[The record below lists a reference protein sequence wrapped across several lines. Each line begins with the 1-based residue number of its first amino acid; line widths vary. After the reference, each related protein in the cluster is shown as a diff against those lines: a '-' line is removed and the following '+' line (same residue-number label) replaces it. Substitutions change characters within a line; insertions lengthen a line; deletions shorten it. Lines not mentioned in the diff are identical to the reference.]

1 MKINHVR
8 ATAFIGARSIDVPI
22 ETPVAIFCGPNGA
35 GKSSLAEAISAAL
48 TGDISR
54 VALKKEYGSIV
65 TEGKKKAEVVLST
78 DHGECSIALPDGKW
92 QGLPVHMDAMPYV
105 LRPSL
110 FAEKKD
116 TERRTFLFG
125 LTGITLNSATVKAQ
139 LLDRGCHEKK
149 IESILPMLRSGFPAA
164 CDFAKDKAKEAKG
177 AWKAVTN
184 ETWGKDKGDGWEAEV
199 PEYDAKRLALVTEQL
214 TTVDGRIE
222 EHSRTLGA
230 LQAKRDAF
238 VKHTAAAE
246 SNATKAKEL
255 VRLTEKLAFD
265 EAELA
270 KAEQALIAA
279 QQRAGTAPREGL
291 VHDLAHSLNESLRMA
306 IPFGD
311 MDDHQRKQLADANA
325 ALASYEKQ
333 HGKIDQT
340 GGDAESR
347 AALPALTNAR
357 DLMKRS
363 VDNDKRQM
371 EEAKAAA
378 AALELSAD
386 VEKVTDEDVGATQRS
401 LEAARQQRKTLA
413 EEQDK
418 IRRQKIAAD
427 AAAET
432 TKKAAQH
439 HADVA
444 EWLAIADQLAPDG
457 IPGEMLATALKPING
472 HLAEYSQST
481 TWPAVTIDSD
491 MTIRYGDRLYSLCS
505 ESEKWRAD
513 AMIAVAIAV
522 LSGLKLVLLDRMDV
536 LQVSARGDLLAW
548 LDELADFGDLDTA
561 ITFGT
566 LKQLP
571 TGLSE
576 STSAFWIEG
585 GTVNQSEAA
594 VAEAA

>member
-8 ATAFIGARSIDVPI
+8 ATAFIGARSIDVSI

-35 GKSSLAEAISAAL
+35 GKSSVAEAISAAL

-65 TEGKKKAEVVLST
+65 TEGKKKAEAVVST
-78 DHGECSIALPDGKW
+78 DHGECGLTLPDGKW
-92 QGLPVHMDAMPYV
+92 TGLPINIDALPYV

-110 FAEKKD
+110 FSEKKD

-125 LTGITLNSATVKAQ
+125 LTNIALNSATVKQQ
-139 LLDRGCHEKK
+139 LLDRECAEKK
-149 IESILPMLRSGFPAA
+149 VDAVLPMLRSGFPAA
-164 CDFAKDKAKEAKG
+164 CEFAKDKAKEAKG

-184 ETWGKDKGDGWEAEV
+184 ETWGKEKADGWEAEV
-199 PEYDAKRLALVTEQL
+199 PEYDAKRLAAVTEQIE
-214 TTVDGRIE
+214 TVDGRIE

-230 LQAKRDAF
+230 LQAKREAY
-238 VKHTAAAE
+238 VKHTSAAE
-246 SNATKAKEL
+246 ANATKAKEL
-255 VRLTEKLAFD
+255 TRLAEKLSFD
-265 EAELA
+265 ESELA
-270 KAEQALIAA
+270 KAEQALLDA

-291 VHDLAHSLNESLRMA
+291 VHDLARSVNELVGTADSA
-306 IPFGD
+306 E
-311 MDDHQRKQLADANA
+311 KQINA
-325 ALASYEKQ
+325 QEALAAYEKQ
-333 HGKIDQT
+333 YGKLGQQ
-340 GGDAESR
+340 GGDSAAR
-347 AALPALTNAR
+347 AALPQLTNAR

-363 VDNDKRQM
+363 VDNDKRLM
-371 EEAKAAA
+371 DDAKAAA

-386 VEKVTDEDVGATQRS
+386 VEKVTDEDIAAAQRS
-401 LEAARQQRKTLA
+401 LDAARQQRKALA
-413 EEQDK
+413 DEQDK
-418 IRRQKIAAD
+418 LRKQKLAAD
-427 AAAET
+427 TAAET
-432 TKKAAQH
+432 TKKATQH

-457 IPGEMLATALKPING
+457 IPGEMLANALKTING
-472 HLAEYSQST
+472 HLAEYSKST
-481 TWPAVTIDSD
+481 TWPAVTIDAD

-522 LSGLKLVLLDRMDV
+522 LSGLKVVLLDRMDV
-536 LQVSARGDLLAW
+536 LQISARGDLLAW

-566 LKQLP
+566 LKQIP
-571 TGLSE
+571 TGLSD
-576 STSAFWIEG
+576 SASAFWIENG
-585 GTVNQSEAA
+585 AVKQSEP

>member
-54 VALKKEYGSIV
+54 VALKKEYGAIV
-65 TEGKKKAEVVLST
+65 TDGKKKSEVVLST
-78 DHGECSIALPDGKW
+78 DHGECCITLPDGKW
-92 QGLPVHMDAMPYV
+92 QGLPIDMSALPYV

-125 LTGITLNSATVKAQ
+125 LTGVTLNSGTVKQQ
-139 LLDRGCHEKK
+139 LLDRECNEKK
-149 IESILPMLRSGFPAA
+149 VESVLPMLRSGFPAA

-177 AWKAVTN
+177 AWKGVTG
-184 ETWGKDKGDGWEAEV
+184 ETWGSEKGDGWEAEV
-199 PEYDAKRLALVTEQL
+199 PEYDAKRLSAVTEQL

-222 EHSRTLGA
+222 ENSRALGA
-230 LQAKRDAF
+230 LQAKRDAY
-238 VKHTAAAE
+238 VKHTSTAE
-246 SNATKAKEL
+246 ANATKAKEL
-255 VRLTEKLAFD
+255 TRLIEKLAFD

-270 KAEQALIAA
+270 KAEQALLEA

-291 VHDLAHSLNESLRMA
+291 IHDLARSVNDLIGTADSAE
-306 IPFGD
+306 
-311 MDDHQRKQLADANA
+311 KQISAQE
-325 ALASYEKQ
+325 ALGAYEKQ
-333 HGKIDQT
+333 YGKLGQT
-340 GGDAESR
+340 GGDA
-347 AALPALTNAR
+347 AARTSLPSLANAR

-363 VDNDKRQM
+363 VDNDKRLM
-371 EEAKAAA
+371 DEAKVAAA
-378 AALELSAD
+378 AIELSAD
-386 VEKVTDEDVGATQRS
+386 VEKVTDEDIAAAQRS
-401 LEAARQQRKTLA
+401 LDAARQQRKTLA
-413 EEQDK
+413 EELEK
-418 IRRQKIAAD
+418 LRKQKLAAD
-427 AAAET
+427 TAAET

-439 HADVA
+439 HADIA
-444 EWLAIADQLAPDG
+444 EWLAISDQLAPDG
-457 IPGEMLATALKPING
+457 IPGEMLANALKPING
-472 HLAEYSQST
+472 HLTEYSQST
-481 TWPAVTIDSD
+481 TWSAVTIDAD

-522 LSGLKLVLLDRMDV
+522 LSGIKLVLLDRMDV

-561 ITFGT
+561 MTFGT
-566 LKQLP
+566 LKQIP
-571 TGLSE
+571 TGLSA
-576 STSAFWIEG
+576 STSAFWIESG
-585 GTVNQSEAA
+585 SVAQATT

>member
-8 ATAFIGARSIDVPI
+8 ATNFIGARSIDVSI
-22 ETPVAIFCGPNGA
+22 ETPVTVFAGHNGA

-54 VALKKEYGSIV
+54 VSLKKEYGELV
-65 TEGKKKAEVVLST
+65 TSGKKKAEVVLST
-78 DHGECSIALPDGKW
+78 DHGEASIALPEAKW
-92 QGLPVHMDAMPYV
+92 QGLPIHGDALPFV

-110 FAEKKD
+110 FASMKD

-125 LTGITLNSATVKAQ
+125 LTGIVLNSATVKQQ
-139 LLDRGCHEKK
+139 LLERECNEKK
-149 IESILPMLRSGFPAA
+149 VESVLPMLRSGFPAA

-184 ETWGKDKGDGWEAEV
+184 ETWGKDKADGWEAEV
-199 PEYDAKRLALVTEQL
+199 PEYDAKRLVAVTEHL
-214 TTVDGRIE
+214 ATVDGRIE
-222 EHSRTLGA
+222 DHSRTLGA
-230 LQAKRDAF
+230 LQAKRDVY

-255 VRLTEKLAFD
+255 KRLTEKLAFD

-270 KAEQALIAA
+270 KAEQALTNA

-291 VHDLAHSLNESLRMA
+291 VHDLARGVDYL
-306 IPFGD
+306 
-311 MDDHQRKQLADANA
+311 LAFMEVDGQSDEERDARD
-325 ALASYEKQ
+325 ALAAYEKQ
-333 HGKIDQT
+333 YGKLDQA
-340 GGDAESR
+340 GGDAEAR
-347 AALPALTNAR
+347 AAIPQLTSAR

-363 VDNDKRQM
+363 VDNDKRLM
-371 EEAKAAA
+371 DEAKAAA

-386 VEKVTDEDVGATQRS
+386 IEKVTDEDVSGAQRS
-401 LEAARQQRKTLA
+401 LEAARAQRKTLA

-418 IRRQKIAAD
+418 IRRQKLAAD

-439 HADVA
+439 HADIA
-444 EWLAIADQLAPDG
+444 DWLAIADQLAPDG
-457 IPGEMLATALKPING
+457 IPGEMLANALKPING
-472 HLAEYSQST
+472 HLAEYAQST
-481 TWPAVTIDSD
+481 TWPAVTIDAD
-491 MTIRYGDRLYSLCS
+491 MTIRYGGRLYTLCS
-505 ESEKWRAD
+505 ESERWRAD

-536 LQVSARGDLLAW
+536 LQISARGDLLAW
-548 LDELADFGDLDTA
+548 LDELADFGDLDTVIA
-561 ITFGT
+561 FGT

-571 TGLSE
+571 SGLAST
-576 STSAFWIEG
+576 TSAFWIENG
-585 GTVNQSEAA
+585 AIVGAEAT
-594 VAEAA
+594 AEAA